1 MARNPLSP
9 FRPGGLAERGLGA
22 DPFLSLHR
30 EVNRLFEDAFRGF
43 GLPLAAG
50 QGGVTGGS
58 NFVAAHMDV
67 SETEN
72 EIRVRAELPQGSRM
86 SWVSR

>member
-22 DPFLSLHR
+22 DPFTSLHR
-30 EVNRLFEDAFRGF
+30 EVNRLFEDAFHGF

-50 QGGVTGGS
+50 QGGGVTGGS
-58 NFVAAHMDV
+58 NFVERTWTCRRPRTRSASGRSCPA
-67 SETEN
+67 
-72 EIRVRAELPQGSRM
+72 
-86 SWVSR
+86 